1 MTGLLIDPKG
11 LARRVGRPPRDDDH
25 DRITGTLGKPKLD
38 ETGDR
43 YAVCAMRSPYELAG
57 FDDIHEALKL
67 CRVIHGRVYRRSDGA
82 LLAWARRVS
91 L

>member
-11 LARRVGRPPRDDDH
+11 NARRVGRPPRDDDH
-25 DRITGTLGKPKLD
+25 DRIVTKLGKPRLAP
-38 ETGDR
+38 EGAP
-43 YAVCAMRSPYELAG
+43 YAVCALRKPDEAAS
-57 FDDIHEALKL
+57 FDDIHEALAA
-67 CRVIHGRVYRRSDGA
+67 CRLIHGRVYRRSDGA